1 MWWSVLQLLS
11 LTPSQPRVV
20 VVGAGVAGLR
30 CARDL
35 ARAGMPVR
43 VLEASDGPGGRVRS
57 DSWRSEL
64 GDFVLDRGFQVF
76 LSAYPEARDALD
88 YDALDL
94 RAFAPGAI
102 VQDGERRHTIADPL
116 RWPQATLETV
126 LSPLATPIDK
136 ARLALHVLDLRLSSA
151 ASLLQRDERNTEEH
165 LLEKLALSPAL
176 VDAFFRPFFHG
187 IFLAPLSKQSSR
199 MYEYTLRAF
208 ASDDV
213 CLPARGIGAV
223 ADQARQ
229 PSHDDMH
236 AFTRH
241 GAVADQAR
249 QPPGPPPSASLPNH
263 CPRASLTPISSLAA
277 ARRIPCRR
285 QR

>member
-1 MWWSVLQLLS
+1 M
-11 LTPSQPRVV
+11 
-20 VVGAGVAGLR
+20 
-30 CARDL
+30 
-35 ARAGMPVR
+35 
-43 VLEASDGPGGRVRS
+43 RS

-165 LLEKLALSPAL
+165 LLEKLSLSPAL

-208 ASDDV
+208 ASEQ
-213 CLPARGIGAV
+213 I
-223 ADQARQ
+223 
-229 PSHDDMH
+229 
-236 AFTRH
+236 
-241 GAVADQAR
+241 
-249 QPPGPPPSASLPNH
+249 
-263 CPRASLTPISSLAA
+263 SLAA
-277 ARRIPCRR
+277 RSHKHTPSAERSAISDHEWWGGLLASLGLEASPPPVAGHPGSAARHASRYAPARRRADSRGGPVRVDA
-285 QR
+285 